1 MSFFSDFND
10 KKDNSITGRY
20 AIEKEIFSKSENDSP
35 DIQESTFNR
44 DPSFETQIA
53 GHSGKPIGLSGTE
66 AAYIAENLA
75 TGDFHS
81 NMFDVYFVH
90 PYNYGDGVQS
100 IISDLFPE
108 AELSTTYADFLS
120 YAGLVTSCD
129 SICVRCSNISLPGYE
144 IETKQFTH
152 SGRIIQ
158 TRTNKVTSA
167 RNGSVSFRLDK
178 NLVLMDLFS
187 FMSGNNINYDMSRAQ
202 RLTVNNNF
210 ESLSSLDK
218 AHYVGSFCN
227 VWQRWGLDS
236 DKKYVANDVGLCIV
250 VIIRPP
256 KKKVYSSNGQKQF
269 DRFNIQAMTV
279 NGGDGRYSKM
289 NTIAEPY
296 EEKYPIFIFEN
307 VKVLGTSEVAL
318 TAGKDVGDPPDINVD
333 FIFRRFRKIFM
344 TEKEL
349 IANNNDQLSVIKNK
363 IGTPIEGRTLYGYQS
378 VAKVKKLDLIQ
389 K

>member
-1 MSFFSDFND
+1 MSFFLDNNS
-10 KKDNSITGRY
+10 KKDYSITGRY
-20 AIEKEIFSKSENDSP
+20 AVEKEVFSKSKIDSP
-35 DIQESTFNR
+35 DIQESTFSH

-53 GHSGKPIGLSGTE
+53 GHSDKPVGLSGTE

-90 PYNYGDGVQS
+90 PYKSGGVQN
-100 IISDLFPE
+100 IISDLFLGSE
-108 AELSTTYADFLS
+108 VSGIYADFLS

-152 SGRIIQ
+152 SGRTVQ

-167 RNGSVSFRLDK
+167 RNGTVSFRLDK

-202 RLTVNNNF
+202 RLVENDDFT
-210 ESLSSLDK
+210 SLSASDK

-227 VWQRWGLDS
+227 VWQRWGLAF
-236 DKKYVANDVGLCIV
+236 DKKYVAQDVGLCIV
-250 VIIRPP
+250 VVIRPP
-256 KKKVYSSNGQKQF
+256 KKKVYSNHGQKQF
-269 DRFNIQAMTV
+269 DRLNIQAMTAS
-279 NGGDGRYSKM
+279 GEDGRYSKM
-289 NTIAEPY
+289 NKIAEPY

-307 VKVLGTSEVAL
+307 VKILGTSEVAL
-318 TAGKDVGDPPDINVD
+318 TAGKDAGDPPDINVD

-349 IANNNDQLSVIKNK
+349 MTNRNPQIYVSENK
-363 IGTPIEGRTLYGYQS
+363 IGTPVEGQTLYGYQFVS
-378 VAKVKKLDLIQ
+378 QVNKLDLIQ
-389 K
+389 R

>member
-1 MSFFSDFND
+1 MSFFSDNND
-10 KKDNSITGRY
+10 KNDYSITGRY
-20 AIEKEIFSKSENDSP
+20 AVEKEVFSKSKIDSP
-35 DIQESTFNR
+35 DIQESAFSH

-53 GHSGKPIGLSGTE
+53 GHSGKPAGLSGTE

-75 TGDFHS
+75 TGDFHG

-90 PYNYGDGVQS
+90 PYKSGGVQN
-100 IISDLFPE
+100 IISDLFLGSE
-108 AELSTTYADFLS
+108 VSGIYADFLS
-120 YAGLVTSCD
+120 YAELVTSCD

-152 SGRIIQ
+152 SGRIVQ

-202 RLTVNNNF
+202 RLAANDDFTA
-210 ESLSSLDK
+210 LSALDK

-227 VWQRWGLDS
+227 VWQRWGLAF
-236 DKKYVANDVGLCIV
+236 DKKYVAQDVGLCIV
-250 VIIRPP
+250 VVIRPP
-256 KKKVYSSNGQKQF
+256 KKKVYSSHGQKQF
-269 DRFNIQAMTV
+269 DRLNIQAMTTS
-279 NGGDGRYSKM
+279 GEDGRYSKM
-289 NTIAEPY
+289 GIVTEPY

-307 VKVLGTSEVAL
+307 VKILGTSEVAL
-318 TAGKDVGDPPDINVD
+318 TAGKDAGDPPDINVD

-349 IANNNDQLSVIKNK
+349 IANRDPQIYVSKNEL
-363 IGTPIEGRTLYGYQS
+363 GTPVEGQALYGYQS
-378 VAKVKKLDLIQ
+378 VSKVNKLDLIQ
-389 K
+389 R

>member
-1 MSFFSDFND
+1 MSFFSDSND

-20 AIEKEIFSKSENDSP
+20 AIEKEIFSKSKTDSP
-35 DIQESTFNR
+35 DIQESTFNH
-44 DPSFETQIA
+44 DPSFETQVA

-90 PYNYGDGVQS
+90 PYRLGGVQS
-100 IISDLFPE
+100 IISDLFFE
-108 AELSTTYADFLS
+108 AEVSDTYADFLS
-120 YAGLVTSCD
+120 YAELVTSCD

-167 RNGSVSFRLDK
+167 RNGTVSFRLDK

-187 FMSGNNINYDMSRAQ
+187 YMSGNNINYDMSRAQ
-202 RLTVNNNF
+202 RLAANDNF
-210 ESLSSLDK
+210 VSLSTSDK

-227 VWQRWGLDS
+227 VWQRWGLAC
-236 DKKYVANDVGLCIV
+236 DKKYVAQDVGLCIV
-250 VIIRPP
+250 VVIRPP
-256 KKKVYSSNGQKQF
+256 KKKVYSDHGQKQF
-269 DRFNIQAMTV
+269 DRLNIQAMTV
-279 NGGDGRYSKM
+279 SGEDGRYSKM
-289 NTIAEPY
+289 NKIAEPY

-307 VKVLGTSEVAL
+307 VKILGTSEVAL

-349 IANNNDQLSVIKNK
+349 IANNNYQITVDKNSL
-363 IGTPIEGRTLYGYQS
+363 GTPVEGQALYGYQS
-378 VAKVKKLDLIQ
+378 VSNVNKLDLIQ